1 MAKCYRQWL
10 SYPVPSNS
18 LYFLIKGYM
27 SLVETFGLLMD
38 RAWLWNLPEKLF
50 PSFWE
55 RNPPPVLWQSQQYFQ
70 WGVSH
75 DMKQIDQ
82 ELDCELQTEDICS
95 RLTHC
100 SRWVGRSWVGRVRHE
115 EEECWRI
122 IHPHSGCRLRM
133 QQPGLDWN
141 EFQGRADLRRYLWI
155 DRSSEVIY
163 KIGHALTY

>member
-38 RAWLWNLPEKLF
+38 RAWLWNLQEKLF

-75 DMKQIDQ
+75 DMKQIY
-82 ELDCELQTEDICS
+82 TVTS
-95 RLTHC
+95 RVLNSRILLLPHYSKFNLTF
-100 SRWVGRSWVGRVRHE
+100 SRYSIVISKHHLHYDVKCLWS
-115 EEECWRI
+115 
-122 IHPHSGCRLRM
+122 
-133 QQPGLDWN
+133 
-141 EFQGRADLRRYLWI
+141 ADYSLYR
-155 DRSSEVIY
+155 
-163 KIGHALTY
+163 